1 MHCQEVSVQPST
13 KLGRAKITFYKSPP
27 LQRSFTLA
35 DLPASGKH
43 QVSFGIDESGAVAA
57 LRYGLSAIIAGA
69 TGSGKSVLFW
79 NMFADILRDGQPTEI
94 LFVDPKRMELRR
106 FKDLVGHKIGN
117 VKIAG
122 YCNSAADAGKMFDTF
137 VTEMHDR
144 QERLGVMGVTELT
157 RPTEDFP
164 IRIIVIDE
172 MLDITPTFKNGSA
185 LHIAISQGR
194 SSLDSVIGIAQLA
207 KINSLGDIRDLF
219 PLRACLRTMTA
230 ENTKAVLNVTE
241 NEGVPCSRIPLNA
254 RGVGYYVTDTGII
267 RKFRTA
273 KVTDRQRDELVAG
286 KLPEGMPVNVE
297 NIGPPCFVYLAPER
311 KSQKVGYVGVA
322 GGNALERHPV
332 ARRRAQHR
340 KYDLTWCAEHERVEN
355 FWTAHLDDTRMTV
368 YKYPSRSAAL
378 IAEERLIK
386 ELRPRWNIVHNGANP
401 LSNVN
406 LSKRAGVRF
415 RARDAGGQYIE
426 LGREAWAL
434 HQVKA
439 GYRHTGRVE
448 QVQAK
453 RERFYETVTAG
464 Q

>member
-1 MHCQEVSVQPST
+1 
-13 KLGRAKITFYKSPP
+13 
-27 LQRSFTLA
+27 
-35 DLPASGKH
+35 
-43 QVSFGIDESGAVAA
+43 
-57 LRYGLSAIIAGA
+57 
-69 TGSGKSVLFW
+69 
-79 NMFADILRDGQPTEI
+79 
-94 LFVDPKRMELRR
+94 
-106 FKDLVGHKIGN
+106 
-117 VKIAG
+117 
-122 YCNSAADAGKMFDTF
+122 
-137 VTEMHDR
+137 
-144 QERLGVMGVTELT
+144 
-157 RPTEDFP
+157 
-164 IRIIVIDE
+164 
-172 MLDITPTFKNGSA
+172 
-185 LHIAISQGR
+185 
-194 SSLDSVIGIAQLA
+194 
-207 KINSLGDIRDLF
+207 
-219 PLRACLRTMTA
+219 MTA